1 MRRQP
6 TGHGQS
12 GCGGLEAIPFDP
24 GEASSQYR
32 GNNGRADSVRCLPVA
47 IDWPELTQSLR
58 PFIWR
63 DDDFYSRRNL
73 V

>member
-12 GCGGLEAIPFDP
+12 GCGGLEAIRFDP

-32 GNNGRADSVRCLPVA
+32 SNNGRAYSIRCLPVA
-47 IDWPELTQSLR
+47 IDRPEHTQSFTSIYLAR
-58 PFIWR
+58 
-63 DDDFYSRRNL
+63 
-73 V
+73 